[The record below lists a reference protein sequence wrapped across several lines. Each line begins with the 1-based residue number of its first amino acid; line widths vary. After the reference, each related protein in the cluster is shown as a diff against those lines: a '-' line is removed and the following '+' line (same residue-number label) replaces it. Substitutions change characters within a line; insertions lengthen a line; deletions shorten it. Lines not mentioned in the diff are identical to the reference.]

1 MCVILL
7 VDSRVFEVDINVEV
21 VMEAYDHIVIQRK

>member
-21 VMEAYDHIVIQRK
+21 VMEVYDHIVIQRK